1 MFFRRYIARQME
13 KKKFV
18 KNENVFMRIILN
30 VEVYHYPSFD
40 IESVHDLVYSHVM
53 ICLTIPMY

>member
-1 MFFRRYIARQME
+1 MFFRRNIARQME

-30 VEVYHYPSFD
+30 VEVYHYPSLD
-40 IESVHDLVYSHVM
+40 IESIHELVYS
-53 ICLTIPMY
+53 

>member
-1 MFFRRYIARQME
+1 MFFRRNIARQME

-30 VEVYHYPSFD
+30 VEVYHYPSLD
-40 IESVHDLVYSHVM
+40 IASVHKLLYS
-53 ICLTIPMY
+53 

>member
-1 MFFRRYIARQME
+1 MFFRRNIARQME

-30 VEVYHYPSFD
+30 VEVYHYPSLD
-40 IESVHDLVYSHVM
+40 IESIHKLVYSKVM
-53 ICLTIPMY
+53 IFRCIRIV